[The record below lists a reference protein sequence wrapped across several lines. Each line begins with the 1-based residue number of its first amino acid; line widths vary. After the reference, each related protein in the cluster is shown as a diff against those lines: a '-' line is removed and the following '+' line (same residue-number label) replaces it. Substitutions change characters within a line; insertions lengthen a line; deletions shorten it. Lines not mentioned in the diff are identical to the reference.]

1 MAVIPVSPL
10 FLKDSVIEIAGS
22 DYAAAVSSVAFTP
35 TSPTVTFTGLKKDA
49 VFTDVGN
56 TTWTVGITF
65 AQDWDSTTS
74 LSRYLFTN
82 AGKTVAM
89 TFRPRVGTGPAFTAN
104 VVIQP
109 GAIGGAVGAA
119 TTATVTLGLSGAPV
133 LVATPAA

>member
-10 FLKDSVIEIAGS
+10 FLKDSVIDVAGS

-49 VFTDVGN
+49 TFTDVGN
-56 TTWTVGITF
+56 TTWTVALTF
-65 AQDWDSTTS
+65 AQDWDSANS
-74 LSRYLFTN
+74 LSRYLFTH
-82 AGKTVAM
+82 AGETVSM
-89 TFRPRVGTGPAFTAN
+89 TFRPKVGTGPSFTAD

-119 TTATVTLGLSGAPV
+119 TTATVTLGLNGAPK
-133 LVATPAA
+133 LVAATA